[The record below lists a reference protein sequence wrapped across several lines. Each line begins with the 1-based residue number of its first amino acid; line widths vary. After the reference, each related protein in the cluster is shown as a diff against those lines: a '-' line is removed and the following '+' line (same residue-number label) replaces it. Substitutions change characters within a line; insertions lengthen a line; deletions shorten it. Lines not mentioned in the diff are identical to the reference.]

1 MPMWPKDAKEFT
13 VSIVPNE
20 ARMTSYCYVPKPI
33 LKMLK
38 NPKRLKFVIK
48 DGHIEVKGSK

>member
-13 VSIVPNE
+13 VPIVPNK

-33 LKMLK
+33 LKILK
-38 NPKRLKFVIK
+38 NPKRFKFIIK
-48 DGHIEVKGSK
+48 DRHIEVKGSN

>member
-1 MPMWPKDAKEFT
+1 MPIWPKDAKEFT